1 MDHGGSWHKTM
12 EQETFDKHRGFNR
25 KESHVS
31 PLAFCNA
38 DAVLM
43 REYFPDMT
51 FFNFK
56 TGDIDMLR
64 LWKGVLYRCFPF
76 QLNFATRKKHS

>member
-1 MDHGGSWHKTM
+1 M
-12 EQETFDKHRGFNR
+12 EQEAFDKHKGFNR

-64 LWKGVLYRCFPF
+64 L
-76 QLNFATRKKHS
+76 